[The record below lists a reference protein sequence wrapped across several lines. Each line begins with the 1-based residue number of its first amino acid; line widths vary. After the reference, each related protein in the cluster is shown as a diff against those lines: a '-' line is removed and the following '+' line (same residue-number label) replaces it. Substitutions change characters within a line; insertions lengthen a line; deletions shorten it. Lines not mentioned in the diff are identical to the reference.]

1 MHALNTEGKE
11 RLEDVSVAHNQ
22 ECTTLVLFFPKAL
35 ETFSFSRSLFKTI
48 LFKTERKRQIL
59 TVFAWL
65 QVLSVASAVVENV
78 SAKTSIMATHVIR
91 RIAPSFHQ
99 RQFANKMQNL

>member
-1 MHALNTEGKE
+1 MHVHNNKGKE

-22 ECTTLVLFFPKAL
+22 ECTTLVLFSLKFWKPFRFREAC
-35 ETFSFSRSLFKTI
+35 SRRFLFKA
-48 LFKTERKRQIL
+48 ERKPQIL

-78 SAKTSIMATHVIR
+78 SA
-91 RIAPSFHQ
+91 
-99 RQFANKMQNL
+99 